1 MYISSYIS
9 YSWSDVGQWH
19 HNYSLILNPLLLYA
33 MSHIGHMFPAT
44 QQLKQLKIHLIADR
58 WRSNLDHHSTFQISL
73 PGNLTEWDFL
83 RIQICSKRKVFL
95 DSPTCFTN
103 NLLKIASQFGLLK
116 LAQRI
121 PLFWGHQTYYVSIVS
136 WLQISQF
143 TGSVHGEIRFC
154 TKISHNQSHQSI
166 YLHFARST
174 KLWCRIEDFHCSP
187 ISLFQAKTNSFCPPS
202 TN

>member
-1 MYISSYIS
+1 
-9 YSWSDVGQWH
+9 
-19 HNYSLILNPLLLYA
+19 
-33 MSHIGHMFPAT
+33 MSHIGHMFLAT
-44 QQLKQLKIHLIADR
+44 QSLKQLKIHLIADR

-73 PGNLTEWDFL
+73 PGKLTEWDLL

-136 WLQISQF
+136 WLQSSQF
-143 TGSVHGEIRFC
+143 TGSVHGEISFC
-154 TKISHNQSHQSI
+154 TKISHNQSHLSI

-174 KLWCRIEDFHCSP
+174 QLWCRIEDFHCSQSHCSRP
-187 ISLFQAKTNSFCPPS
+187 KQIHFVLLWQIRQQAIPMLRHPLHQRLLLPHY
-202 TN
+202 